1 MVGRVPSPPTGLRLT
16 VRFRRVVGAV
26 WLGALAVFLPIQAV
40 VWLAT
45 RATRDNL
52 PAGRLPLGDDVLIL
66 VELLRPVAPVLGVA
80 VLGGLLALWAWSV
93 MWHAGVVRW
102 RSVAGAA
109 PVRAAEVL
117 AHGLVWW
124 WRYARLAVTSAAGAA
139 LLLAAV
145 WLPLRLAIRAADA
158 AGDGGRAI
166 ILLRID
172 VVMGLIVLGL
182 GWAAFLRGAW
192 LLGEPARS
200 SAVIAWLRGLGG
212 TLRRPLRSASTLI
225 VWAVPGTAF
234 LALPLLTS
242 TWIVQARSAGF
253 GGVLFLLATFAAT
266 FCWVGLFLSFA
277 PKEGSGGERGA
288 KVKR

>member
-1 MVGRVPSPPTGLRLT
+1 MVGRVPSPTTGLRLT
-16 VRFRRVVGAV
+16 LRFRRVVGAV
-26 WLGALAVFLPIQAV
+26 WLGALAVYLPIQAV

-52 PAGRLPLGDDVLIL
+52 PAGRLPLGDDLLIL
-66 VELLRPVAPVLGVA
+66 VELLRPVAPVLAVA
-80 VLGGLLALWAWSV
+80 VLGALLALWTWSV

-102 RSVAGAA
+102 RSVAGPA

-124 WRYARLAVTSAAGAA
+124 WRYARLAVTFAVGTA

-145 WLPLRLAIRAADA
+145 WLPLRVAFLAAEASGA
-158 AGDGGRAI
+158 GGRAI

-172 VVMGLIVLGL
+172 VVMGLIVLGV

-192 LLGEPARS
+192 LLGEPGRS
-200 SAVIAWLRGLGG
+200 SAVVAWLRGLGG

-225 VWAVPGTAF
+225 VWTMPGVAL
-234 LALPLLTS
+234 LALPLLSNAWLDELRT
-242 TWIVQARSAGF
+242 AGF
-253 GGVLFLLATFAAT
+253 GGVLFLLATFGAA

-277 PKEGSGGERGA
+277 PRER
-288 KVKR
+288 

>member
-1 MVGRVPSPPTGLRLT
+1 MVGAIPSPSTGLRLT
-16 VRFRRVVGAV
+16 LRFRRVVGAV

-52 PAGRLPLGDDVLIL
+52 PAGRLPLGDDALIL
-66 VELLRPVAPVLGVA
+66 TELLRPVAPVLGLSI
-80 VLGGLLALWAWSV
+80 LGGLAALWAYSV

-124 WRYARLAVTSAAGAA
+124 WRYARLAVTSAAGTA

-145 WLPLRLAIRAADA
+145 WLPLRVAFLAAESSGA
-158 AGDGGRAI
+158 GGRAI
-166 ILLRID
+166 ILLRIAATAA
-172 VVMGLIVLGL
+172 VIVLGL

-192 LLGEPARS
+192 LLGEPARF
-200 SAVIAWLRGLGG
+200 SAVVAWLRGLGG

-225 VWAVPGTAF
+225 VWAVPGVAL

-242 TWIVQARSAGF
+242 TWIVQVRSAGF
-253 GGVLFLLATFAAT
+253 GGVLFLLATFGAAA
-266 FCWVGLFLSFA
+266 CWVGLFLSFA
-277 PKEGSGGERGA
+277 PRER
-288 KVKR
+288 

>member
-1 MVGRVPSPPTGLRLT
+1 
-16 VRFRRVVGAV
+16 
-26 WLGALAVFLPIQAV
+26 LAVYLPIQAV

-80 VLGGLLALWAWSV
+80 VLGGLAALWAWSV

-102 RSVAGAA
+102 RSVAGSA

-117 AHGLVWW
+117 AHGLFWW
-124 WRYARLAVTSAAGAA
+124 WRYARLAVTSAVGTA

-145 WLPLRLAIRAADA
+145 WLPLRLAFRAADA
-158 AGDGGRAI
+158 AGDGARAI
-166 ILLRID
+166 ILLRLD
-172 VVMGLIVLGL
+172 MVMGFIVLGL

-192 LLGEPARS
+192 LLGEPGRS
-200 SAVIAWLRGLGG
+200 SAVVAWLRGLGG

-225 VWAVPGTAF
+225 VWVVPGTAL
-234 LALPLLTS
+234 LALPLLNNA
-242 TWIVQARSAGF
+242 WLVELRSVGL
-253 GGVLFLLATFAAT
+253 GGAVFLLATFGVA

-277 PKEGSGGERGA
+277 PREL
-288 KVKR
+288 